1 MKKIPKPQA
10 GEYAPYTI
18 MYISLLP
25 DDGLVL
31 HHLQNNLK
39 TVQQLVRSQPE
50 EKLTSRCAEG
60 EWTIK
65 EILAHI
71 IDTERIFAYR
81 ALRFARN
88 DTTELAG
95 FDQDAY
101 AEYSG
106 ANVRRIEDLLE
117 ELTAVR
123 TATIALFKSFDEE
136 VMKKSGL
143 SNGYNLSVRS
153 AVYQIAGHELHH
165 VNSIRKNYGLK

>member
-1 MKKIPKPQA
+1 MKKIQKPQA

-31 HHLQNNLK
+31 HHLLDNVK
-39 TVQQLVRSQPE
+39 TVQELVLSQPA

-65 EILAHI
+65 EILVHI

-88 DTTELAG
+88 DTTELVG
-95 FDQDAY
+95 FEQDPYVA
-101 AEYSG
+101 
-106 ANVRRIEDLLE
+106 
-117 ELTAVR
+117 
-123 TATIALFKSFDEE
+123 
-136 VMKKSGL
+136 
-143 SNGYNLSVRS
+143 
-153 AVYQIAGHELHH
+153 
-165 VNSIRKNYGLK
+165 